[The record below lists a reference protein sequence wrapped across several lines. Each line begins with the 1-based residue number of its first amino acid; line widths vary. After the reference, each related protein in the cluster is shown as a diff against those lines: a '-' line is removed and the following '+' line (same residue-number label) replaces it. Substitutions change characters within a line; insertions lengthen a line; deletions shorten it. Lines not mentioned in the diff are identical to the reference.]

1 MTDCS
6 FSTFIR
12 NEVERVAP
20 HMCDNWSEIV
30 LHFFGSDC
38 KYRLDMLT
46 KFVNTHSEMV
56 ACKSISN
63 DWVIQ
68 PVIFFQ
74 HLTEKQTVVN
84 VEINICHNGTNYGQK
99 VIMDYKVLLDDS
111 GKVMF
116 DTYIDQVVKNLAY
129 IITSSSRL

>member
-1 MTDCS
+1 
-6 FSTFIR
+6 
-12 NEVERVAP
+12 
-20 HMCDNWSEIV
+20 
-30 LHFFGSDC
+30 
-38 KYRLDMLT
+38 
-46 KFVNTHSEMV
+46 MV

-63 DWVIQ
+63 DLVIQ

-74 HLTEKQTVVN
+74 HLLTEKQTVGN

-99 VIMDYKVLLDDS
+99 VIMDYEVLLDDS